1 MADSTK
7 NSSDSKEIQR
17 LQKENKRLL
26 KRFDRIVDQGDRQQ
40 KQYEKLN
47 EHLQSYINIT
57 DDHIITVTLNKE
69 RLITSVS
76 TAFSNAF
83 GFASDEVVGQSYEF
97 LLHNDHIDTF
107 NAALVDFEN
116 STLSWHGEL
125 QHITK
130 AETVLWTSSEITP
143 SVDVDSGEI
152 FEYTVVSKNI
162 TQEKELLKIKAG
174 KQSEKEYSQSMLEF
188 MGSRSS
194 ALLQRASK
202 KLSRTLWLMFAAI
215 VWFMIWA
222 SYTEID
228 ELAQGQGK
236 VIPSMQMQ
244 KVQSEDGGR
253 VIKVYIKEGSIVEK
267 GDLLFK
273 LNAIDAS
280 STFAQNKVRLNEL
293 RAKLA
298 RLTAEANNLRFNPGK
313 KLLLDSPEMVEH
325 ERSLYISNF
334 NQRNSKVNALRE
346 KMIQYQNSLREAK
359 GKFRGLHINFN
370 LLSEEIAIK
379 EGLLK
384 DKIISKVEF
393 LQLRRQKNELLSEIN
408 SMEKEITNMESSI
421 QEVRS
426 NIKVTKLDFLTK
438 AKEQL
443 NEVSPELKRLEEA
456 QMKLSDKVN
465 RTAVYAPMRGT
476 INQINITTE
485 GEVVKAGAVLAEL
498 VPFEDRL
505 IIEAKIKPSDIAFLR
520 LDHDSMV
527 KFTSYDFSV
536 YGGLKAKI
544 IYLSADTIV
553 DKVDGKS
560 YYIAHLR
567 TEKSYLGSKEKPLYI
582 KVGMIADVDM
592 LLGKKSVMDYILKPI
607 LKAKQSALSER

>member
-1 MADSTK
+1 MADST
-7 NSSDSKEIQR
+7 NNNSDSKEIER
-17 LQKENKRLL
+17 LEKENKRLL

-57 DDHIITVTLNKE
+57 DDYIITATLNSE
-69 RLITSVS
+69 HLITSVS

-83 GFASDEVVGQSYEF
+83 GFSSAEVVGKNYEF
-97 LLHNDHIDTF
+97 LLHNEYIETF
-107 NAALVDFEN
+107 NAALADFEE
-116 STLSWHGEL
+116 SKLPWQGEL
-125 QHITK
+125 EHITK
-130 AETVLWTSSEITP
+130 AETVLWTNSVITP
-143 SVDVDSGEI
+143 SFDDDGKVI
-152 FEYTVVSKNI
+152 EYTVVSKNI
-162 TQEKELLKIKAG
+162 TEEKELLKIKVSKYAD
-174 KQSEKEYSQSMLEF
+174 KEYSQNMLEF

-202 KLSRTLWLMFAAI
+202 KLSRTLWLLFASI
-215 VWFMIWA
+215 VWFLVWA

-228 ELAQGQGK
+228 ELAQAQGK

-244 KVQSEDGGR
+244 KIQSEDGGR
-253 VIKVYIKEGSIVEK
+253 VIKVYSKEGSVVEK
-267 GDLLFK
+267 GALLFK

-280 STFAQNKVRLNEL
+280 STYAQNKVRFNEL

-298 RLTAEANNLRFNPGK
+298 RLTAEANNIKFNPGK
-313 KLLLDSPEMVEH
+313 QLLLDSPDMVEH
-325 ERSLYISNF
+325 ERSLYMSNF
-334 NQRNSKVNALRE
+334 KQRNSKVNALKE
-346 KMIQYQNSLREAK
+346 KMSQYQNGLKEAQS
-359 GKFRGLHINFN
+359 KFRSLHVNFN
-370 LLSEEIAIK
+370 LLDEEIGIK
-379 EGLLK
+379 QGLLK

-393 LQLRRQKNELLSEIN
+393 LQLRRQKNELLSEID
-408 SMEKEITNMESSI
+408 SVEKEITNMESSI
-421 QEVRS
+421 QEVKS
-426 NIKVTKLDFLTK
+426 NIKVTKLDFITR

-465 RTAVYAPMRGT
+465 RTTVYAPMRGT

-485 GEVVKAGAVLAEL
+485 GEVVKPGAVLAEL
-498 VPFEDRL
+498 VPFEDSL
-505 IIEAKIKPSDIAFLR
+505 IIEAKIKPADIAFLR

-527 KFTSYDFSV
+527 KFTAYDFSV

-553 DKVDGKS
+553 DNIDGKS

-567 TEKSYLGSKEKPLYI
+567 TDKSFLGTEEKPLYI